1 MQLSLRAA
9 RVNAG
14 LTQQQV
20 TNKTGIARSTLV
32 RWERG
37 DTRPSQANL
46 DLLCEL
52 YRVDQS
58 QITVKK
64 V

>member
-20 TNKTGIARSTLV
+20 TDKTGIARSTLV

-37 DTRPSQANL
+37 DTSPSQANM

-58 QITVKK
+58 QIRKEIK
-64 V
+64 